1 MVLVAS
7 VITATGLFSFSTMV
21 DGNII
26 GKVVPPEGAEKVWA
40 INGSDSLEAQ
50 LVDGGF
56 SFSLA
61 PGTWKI
67 VVDAKEPFK
76 DAVLENVESRDGES
90 TDLGEITLQQ

>member
-1 MVLVAS
+1 MVLAAS
-7 VITATGLFSFSTMV
+7 AITATGLFSFRPTV
-21 DGNII
+21 DGNVI
-26 GKVVPPEGAEKVWA
+26 GKVVPPEGVEKVWA

-50 LVDGGF
+50 LIDGGF
-56 SFSLA
+56 SFSVK

-76 DAVLENVESRDGES
+76 DAVLENVEAKDGEN